1 MVYSV
6 QREGGKADDEIQDMV
21 FEFPGAWREVAMGTD
36 MVDVGEVDIGF
47 RYRYYRFPS
56 FLQPV
61 GAKTQRGVF
70 SPTSDTDTMLHG
82 AIEIH

>member
-21 FEFPGAWREVAMGTD
+21 FEFLGAWREVRTGTD
-36 MVDVGEVDIGF
+36 LVDMGEVDMGI

-56 FLQPV
+56 FLQLV
-61 GAKTQRGVF
+61 GATTQRGVF
-70 SPTSDTDTMLHG
+70 SPTSDIDAMLHG
-82 AIEIH
+82 GIEIY